1 MKNSL
6 KYNRRSHTLRRL
18 IGYIG
23 RNRFL
28 FPAAAVCAVLSVA
41 AGLLAPL
48 LLGEAVDQM
57 IGAGHVNF
65 SALFLIIGILA
76 GVYLV
81 SVLSTWLMTYFT
93 NRLAYKTANA
103 LRSALFDKLNALPLG
118 FFDRRAHGDTISRF
132 VNDVDAITDGMMQSL
147 TALLTGVVTIAGAIV
162 FMLSIHWV
170 MSLVV
175 ILSAPFAYVVAR
187 FITNRSQKYFKA
199 QAKTLGELNG
209 YTEEIISG
217 TNTVKAFGYEDTAI
231 EKFKAVNAELF
242 VLGTKSQFY
251 GAMSNPSTRL
261 INNTTYSVIGIV
273 GGILAMFGAIT
284 VGNISSF
291 LIYSNLF
298 SKPFNEI
305 TGVLTQIQSAFAS
318 CGRIFEILDE
328 EEEVSDGEIT
338 LQAENCLGNIR
349 FEHVNFSYTAEKP
362 LITDL
367 NLDVPAGSKIAIVG
381 RTGAGKTTLVNLL
394 MRFYEVNSGRI
405 LIDGV
410 PIDDI
415 SRDSLRRNFGM
426 VLQETFL
433 FADTIRRN
441 IAYGKPGATE
451 EEVTAA
457 AKAAGIDRFIRRLP
471 KGYDTVIGG
480 AGGNLSQGQ
489 RQLLAIART
498 MLINPPMLILDEAT
512 SSIDT
517 RTELRIQAAFEKLMQ
532 GKTSFVIAHRLST
545 IRNADK
551 ILVMESGNIVE
562 QGTHAELLQHRGA
575 YYELYNSQF
584 PAVGEF

>member
-1 MKNSL
+1 MKNSV
-6 KYNRRSHTLRRL
+6 KQTRRSHTLRRL

-28 FPAAAVCAVLSVA
+28 FPAAAVCAILSVA

-57 IGAGHVNF
+57 IGAGQVNF
-65 SALFLIIGILA
+65 PILFLIISILA
-76 GVYLV
+76 AVYLV

-93 NRLAYKTANA
+93 NQLAYKTANS
-103 LRSALFDKLNALPLG
+103 LRSALYDKMNSLPLG

-132 VNDVDAITDGMMQSL
+132 INDVDAITDGMMQSL
-147 TALLTGVVTIAGAIV
+147 TALLTGVVTIVGAIV
-162 FMLSIHWV
+162 FMLSIHRV
-170 MSLVV
+170 MGLVV
-175 ILSAPFAYVVAR
+175 IFSAPFAYAVAR
-187 FITNRSQKYFKA
+187 FITKRSQKYFKA

-217 TNTVKAFGYEDTAI
+217 SNTVKAFGYEDTAI

-273 GGILAMFGAIT
+273 GGILAMLGAIT

-305 TGVLTQIQSAFAS
+305 TGVLTQIQAAFAS

-328 EEEVSDGEIT
+328 TEEIADGEVS
-338 LQAENCLGNIR
+338 LQAENCRGNIR
-349 FEHVNFSYTAEKP
+349 FEHVNFSYIPENP

-367 NLDVPAGSKIAIVG
+367 NLNVPAGSRIAIVG

-394 MRFYEVNSGRI
+394 MRFYEVNSGQI

-451 EEVTAA
+451 DEVIAA
-457 AKAAGIDRFIRRLP
+457 AKAAGIDSFIRRLP

-480 AGGNLSQGQ
+480 PGGNLSQGQ
-489 RQLLAIART
+489 RQLLAIARA

-551 ILVMESGNIVE
+551 ILVMENGNIIE
-562 QGTHAELLQHRGA
+562 QGAHAELLQQRGA

-584 PAVGEF
+584 PAAGE

>member
-1 MKNSL
+1 MKNSV
-6 KYNRRSHTLRRL
+6 KQTRRLHTLRRL

-28 FPAAAVCAVLSVA
+28 FPAAAVCAILSVA

-57 IGAGHVNF
+57 IGAGQVNF
-65 SALFLIIGILA
+65 PILFLIISILA
-76 GVYLV
+76 AVYLV

-93 NRLAYKTANA
+93 NRLAYKTANS
-103 LRSALFDKLNALPLG
+103 LRSALYDKMNSLPLG

-132 VNDVDAITDGMMQSL
+132 INDVDAITDGMMQSL
-147 TALLTGVVTIAGAIV
+147 TALLTGVVTIVGAIV
-162 FMLSIHWV
+162 FMLSIHRV
-170 MSLVV
+170 MGLVV
-175 ILSAPFAYVVAR
+175 ILSAPFAYAVAR
-187 FITNRSQKYFKA
+187 FITKRSQKYFKA

-217 TNTVKAFGYEDTAI
+217 SNTVKAFGYEDTAI

-273 GGILAMFGAIT
+273 GGILAMLGAIT

-305 TGVLTQIQSAFAS
+305 TGVLTQIQAAFAS

-328 EEEVSDGEIT
+328 TEEIADGELR
-338 LQAENCLGNIR
+338 LQAENCRGNIR
-349 FEHVNFSYTAEKP
+349 FEHVNFSYMPEKP

-367 NLDVPAGSKIAIVG
+367 NLNVPAGSRIAIVG

-394 MRFYEVNSGRI
+394 MRFYEVNSGQI

-451 EEVTAA
+451 DEVIAA
-457 AKAAGIDRFIRRLP
+457 AKAAGIDSFIRRLP

-480 AGGNLSQGQ
+480 PGGNLSQGQ
-489 RQLLAIART
+489 RQLLAIARA

-551 ILVMESGNIVE
+551 ILVMENGNIIE
-562 QGTHAELLQHRGA
+562 QGAHAELLQQRGA

-584 PAVGEF
+584 PAAGE

>member
-1 MKNSL
+1 MKNSV
-6 KYNRRSHTLRRL
+6 KQTRRLHTLRRL

-28 FPAAAVCAVLSVA
+28 FPAAAVCAILSVA

-57 IGAGHVNF
+57 IGAGQVNF
-65 SALFLIIGILA
+65 PILFLIISILA
-76 GVYLV
+76 AVYLV

-93 NRLAYKTANA
+93 NRLAYKTANS
-103 LRSALFDKLNALPLG
+103 LRSALYDKMNSLPLG

-132 VNDVDAITDGMMQSL
+132 INDVDAITDGMMQSL
-147 TALLTGVVTIAGAIV
+147 TALLTGVVTIVGAIV

-170 MSLVV
+170 MGLVV
-175 ILSAPFAYVVAR
+175 ILSAPFAYAVAR
-187 FITNRSQKYFKA
+187 FITKRSQKYFKA

-217 TNTVKAFGYEDTAI
+217 SNTVKAFGYEDTAI

-273 GGILAMFGAIT
+273 GGILAMLGAIT

-305 TGVLTQIQSAFAS
+305 TGVLTQIQAAFAS

-328 EEEVSDGEIT
+328 TEEIADGELR
-338 LQAENCLGNIR
+338 LQAENCRGNIR
-349 FEHVNFSYTAEKP
+349 FEHVNFSYMPEKP

-367 NLDVPAGSKIAIVG
+367 NLNVPAGSRIAIVG

-394 MRFYEVNSGRI
+394 MRFYEVNSGQI

-451 EEVTAA
+451 DEVIAA
-457 AKAAGIDRFIRRLP
+457 AKAAAIDSFIRRLP

-480 AGGNLSQGQ
+480 PGGNLSQGQ
-489 RQLLAIART
+489 RQLLAIARA

-551 ILVMESGNIVE
+551 ILVMENGNIIE
-562 QGTHAELLQHRGA
+562 QGAHAELLRQRGA

-584 PAVGEF
+584 PAAGE